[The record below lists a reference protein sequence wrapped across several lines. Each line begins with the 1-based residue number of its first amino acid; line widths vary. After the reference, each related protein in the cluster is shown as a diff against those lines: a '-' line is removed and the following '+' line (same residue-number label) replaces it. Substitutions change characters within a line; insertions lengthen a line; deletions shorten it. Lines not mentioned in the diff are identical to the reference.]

1 MRHVLTLSAAVLAAS
16 LSLASAQV
24 RSQSIVVNPVQPAPV
39 QPAPVPTLH
48 LPAVLA
54 ELIRAGGTITLIDV
68 QGRTVATVN
77 QNGTLKLTAGMTL
90 QQATV
95 ISVTRGK
102 ATARYPL
109 AGSLSSNPLL
119 VTVRNGE
126 GRTQV
131 ITLAS
136 AVSQAGKKGDGK
148 KKDGQQDGQGQNGEG
163 QDNQGQNNQG
173 QDGQNGNSG
182 NGNDHH

>member
-39 QPAPVPTLH
+39 QPIPTPTLH

-54 ELIRAGGTITLIDV
+54 ELIRAGGTITLNDA

-77 QNGTLKLTAGMTL
+77 QNGTLKLVAGMTL
-90 QQATV
+90 QQATI

-109 AGSLSSNPLL
+109 AGSLSSDPLL

-126 GRTQV
+126 GRTQA

-148 KKDGQQDGQGQNGEG
+148 KKDGQQDNQGQNGEG
-163 QDNQGQNNQG
+163 QDNQG

-182 NGNDHH
+182 NGSDHH